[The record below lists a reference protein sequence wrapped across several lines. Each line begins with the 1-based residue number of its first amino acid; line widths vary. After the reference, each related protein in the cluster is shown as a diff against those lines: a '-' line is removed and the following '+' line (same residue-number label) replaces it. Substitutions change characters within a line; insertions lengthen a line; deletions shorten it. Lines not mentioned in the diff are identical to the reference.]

1 MRRVIFTIY
10 DDFAK
15 EQDQWGTNNY
25 ATEAVAEYFDRLLEN
40 KETYAKSIGVDF
52 KFYHNT
58 MTDFAIETDLE
69 FTKSNLYKHGIM
81 ADLANEYDEIMYV
94 DMDVVFNTN
103 KNVFDEL
110 DLSKGIHIQ
119 TETEKVTSK
128 DIGSVMFENIG
139 SRSPTL
145 KYHITK
151 DLLSGKDC
159 HVINTGIIVAKS
171 KHIKKIKFIKRLNGI
186 IKKIEKLRREGV
198 GTDNYRFLRMY
209 YYSNNEAIF
218 SYIIEKE
225 NIPYVIM
232 ENKWHTIIDSTPT
245 TNIPLDL

>member
-119 TETEKVTSK
+119 TETEKVKSKWDKFNGKFKLNRRTLLSVGEKYIRIK
-128 DIGSVMFENIG
+128 DIGKGVEGGDYNQIDRETGQMTHYRILARKNNKTPISMCEKIN
-139 SRSPTL
+139 
-145 KYHITK
+145 KE
-151 DLLSGKDC
+151 DLM
-159 HVINTGIIVAKS
+159 
-171 KHIKKIKFIKRLNGI
+171 IKKTDKKF
-186 IKKIEKLRREGV
+186 
-198 GTDNYRFLRMY
+198 
-209 YYSNNEAIF
+209 
-218 SYIIEKE
+218 
-225 NIPYVIM
+225 
-232 ENKWHTIIDSTPT
+232 
-245 TNIPLDL
+245 